1 MQGKHT
7 SKMSL
12 GFAFALLLTLQS
24 LQLVSTQS
32 SNLGNG
38 ELTPSPVSG
47 IPDEWKRGKGVIS
60 PEEEL
65 GISSGSMTFS
75 GDDEYQ
81 AGNETVR
88 AVTEQYNDNMNM
100 TASPQTTLSDSSNT
114 TKANAISIQENNT
127 SDLVTLNPYL
137 GPSTTNGNHVNLT
150 ETDTTTPSPGNST
163 TTTTTTTTTNT
174 TTSTT
179 STPAFNTQN
188 STSTVSGNIT
198 TTSPPQDA
206 NDTKSPS
213 ENSANTTV
221 FTTTTMHTSVVLF
234 NESSTASTTKMNATG
249 GSLDVRG
256 NVDRG
261 LASDIQQQQTKSQA
275 WGAILGIGV
284 GVALVAL
291 VVYIIV
297 KRRNYRAFSHRKL
310 VEDMPPEPVLR
321 LDNNEPLDLKFD
333 GFAYYNPGLQSD
345 NIQMTNFPRGQ
356 TN

>member
-7 SKMSL
+7 SKMTL
-12 GFAFALLLTLQS
+12 CFALALLLILQS

-38 ELTPSPVSG
+38 ELTPSPVNR
-47 IPDEWKRGKGVIS
+47 IPDEWKRGNGVIS

-88 AVTEQYNDNMNM
+88 AVTGQYDNVN
-100 TASPQTTLSDSSNT
+100 TTQSPQTTLNVSSNT
-114 TKANAISIQENNT
+114 TKTNAISIQQNNT
-127 SDLVTLNPYL
+127 SDLVTPNPYL
-137 GPSTTNGNHVNLT
+137 GPSTTNGTHVNLT
-150 ETDTTTPSPGNST
+150 ETNTTTPSPGNST

-174 TTSTT
+174 STSTT

-188 STSTVSGNIT
+188 STSTVSGNFT
-198 TTSPPQDA
+198 TTSPPRDA
-206 NDTKSPS
+206 NYTKSPS
-213 ENSANTTV
+213 ENSTNTTI
-221 FTTTTMHTSVVLF
+221 FTTTTMHNHTSVVLF

-261 LASDIQQQQTKSQA
+261 LASDIQQQTKSQA

-284 GVALVAL
+284 GVAIVAL
-291 VVYIIV
+291 VIYIIV

-321 LDNNEPLDLKFD
+321 LDNSEPLDLKFD

-345 NIQMTNFPRGQ
+345 NIQMTNFPPGQ